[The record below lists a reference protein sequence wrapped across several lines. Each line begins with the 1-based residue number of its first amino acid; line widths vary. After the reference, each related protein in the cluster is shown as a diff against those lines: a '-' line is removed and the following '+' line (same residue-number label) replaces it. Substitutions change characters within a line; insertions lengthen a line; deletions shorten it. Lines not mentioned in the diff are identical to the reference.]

1 MATPSPDSSSHS
13 NLSFSRN
20 QSSSSLGSTNH
31 KPHKGNHPAWAP
43 FDQLLSEHGQVE
55 IQHFKLLH
63 RIGCGGMG
71 NVYVCEINNTA
82 IESNH
87 HHPHCLYAMKV
98 VDMDQLKAKKKLHRH
113 EMERNIL
120 GMLDHP
126 FLPTLYAEFNFFQ
139 YSCLVME
146 YCPGGDLLT
155 LMQHQPDTRFPL
167 PSAKFYA
174 AEVLVALEYLHM
186 MGVIYR
192 DLKPENVLV
201 QEDGHIMLTDLDLS
215 LKCDVSPK
223 LLKCNASSIVDK
235 YYSHLSLPNKK
246 NKMKHSSSSS
256 PSASAILLADIQKPE
271 VQLWAEPTDARSG
284 SFVGTREY
292 LAPEVI
298 RGLGHGNGVDWW
310 AFGVFLYEL
319 LYGKTPF
326 EGECAATTMTN
337 ILGQPVTFPRICSGY
352 EMGKAHDLIRK
363 LLVKDPNKR
372 MGSLW
377 GAVEIKRHGFFKGL
391 DWALIRSLQPPQIK
405 HPTQS

>member
-1 MATPSPDSSSHS
+1 MATPSTDSSSHS
-13 NLSFSRN
+13 NLSISRN
-20 QSSSSLGSTNH
+20 QSSSSLGSTSH

-43 FDQLLSEHGQVE
+43 IDQLLSEHGQVE

-63 RIGCGGMG
+63 RVGGGGMG
-71 NVYVCEINNTA
+71 NVYICEINNTT

-87 HHPHCLYAMKV
+87 HHSHCLYAMKV
-98 VDMDQLKAKKKLHRH
+98 VDRDELKAKKKLHRH
-113 EMERNIL
+113 ESGRNIL

-126 FLPTLYAEFNFFQ
+126 FLPTLYAEFDFFQ
-139 YSCLVME
+139 YSCLVID

-155 LMQHQPDTRFPL
+155 LMQRQPDTRFPL
-167 PSAKFYA
+167 SSAKFYA
-174 AEVLVALEYLHM
+174 AEVLAALEYLHM

-201 QEDGHIMLTDLDLS
+201 REDGHIMLTDFDLS
-215 LKCDVSPK
+215 LKCD
-223 LLKCNASSIVDK
+223 
-235 YYSHLSLPNKK
+235 K
-246 NKMKHSSSSS
+246 NKMKASSSSS
-256 PSASAILLADIQKPE
+256 PNAKAILLADIQKPD
-271 VQLWAEPTDARSG
+271 VQLWAEPTDCRSD

-298 RGLGHGNGVDWW
+298 RGSGHGNGVDWW

-326 EGECAATTMTN
+326 EGECGGTTMTN
-337 ILGQPVTFPRICSGY
+337 ILEKPVTFPRICSGY
-352 EMGKAHDLIRK
+352 GRGHCEEVGKARDLIRK

-377 GAVEIKRHGFFKGL
+377 GAVEIKRHGFFKGV
-391 DWALIRSLQPPQIK
+391 DWAVIRSLKPPQIK
-405 HPTQS
+405 HPTES

>member
-1 MATPSPDSSSHS
+1 MATPSSDSSSHGK
-13 NLSFSRN
+13 LSFSRN
-20 QSSSSLGSTNH
+20 QSSSSLGSANH

-43 FDQLLSEHGQVE
+43 IDQLLSEHGQVE
-55 IQHFKLLH
+55 IQHLKLLH
-63 RIGCGGMG
+63 RVGGGGMG
-71 NVYVCEINNTA
+71 NVYVCEINSTA

-87 HHPHCLYAMKV
+87 HPPHCLYAMKV
-98 VDMDQLKAKKKLHRH
+98 VDRDELKAKNKLRRH

-120 GMLDHP
+120 SMLDHP
-126 FLPTLYAEFNFFQ
+126 FLPTLYAEFDFFH

-155 LMQHQPDTRFPL
+155 LMQRQPNTRFSL

-201 QEDGHIMLTDLDLS
+201 QEDGHIMLTDFDLS

-223 LLKCNASSIVDK
+223 LLKCNGGSVMDK
-235 YYSHLSLPNKK
+235 YYHCYSHLSLPNKK
-246 NKMKHSSSSS
+246 NKTKASSSSW
-256 PSASAILLADIQKPE
+256 SAEVIQKPQ

-326 EGECAATTMTN
+326 EGDCGGTTMTN
-337 ILGQPVTFPRICSGY
+337 ILQQPVSFSRICGRDECE
-352 EMGKAHDLIRK
+352 EMGKAQDLIRK

-391 DWALIRSLQPPQIK
+391 DWALIRSLNPPQIK
-405 HPTQS
+405 A